1 MATMTLETSMRSMK
15 KTLVLLAAAAGLALA
30 AQPVAAAEG
39 GHGYALRDGGFS
51 FEGPFGTFD
60 QGQLQRGYKVYR
72 EVCAS
77 CHGMDLMYFRTLA
90 EPGGPFYDSH
100 QASPA
105 ENRFVKALAAEAQ
118 IADIDTETGEPV
130 MRDGTAA
137 DRFPNPYPNATAAAA
152 ANGGAAPPDL
162 SVMAKARAG
171 GAAYIYSL
179 LTGYVAPPAELQIRP
194 GQHYNAYMAGDL
206 TPFMPEGAHVP
217 PGGFIAMPPPLRD
230 GQVTYDDDAPET
242 ADQYAKDV
250 AAFIAWASDPKQ
262 VQRKQSGVGTLIF
275 LLLFAG
281 VTYLS
286 YRRIWK
292 GVAH

>member
-1 MATMTLETSMRSMK
+1 MILKNSMRSMK
-15 KTLVLLAAAAGLALA
+15 KTLVLIAAAAGLSLAAGPALA
-30 AQPVAAAEG
+30 AGGEG
-39 GHGYALRDGGFS
+39 HALRDGGFS
-51 FEGPFGTFD
+51 FDGPFGTFN

-72 EVCAS
+72 EVCAA
-77 CHGMDLMYFRTLA
+77 CHSMNLMHFRTLA
-90 EPGGPFYDSH
+90 EPGGPFYDQH

-105 ENRFVKALAAEAQ
+105 ENRFVKALAKEVQ

-137 DRFPNPYPNATAAAA
+137 DRFPSPYANATAAAA

-162 SVMAKARAG
+162 SVMAKARHG
-171 GAAYIYSL
+171 GADYIYSL
-179 LTGYVAPPAELQIRP
+179 LTGYNAPPAGLQIRP

-217 PGGFIAMPPPLRD
+217 PGGFIAMPNPLRA
-230 GQVTYDDDAPET
+230 GQVTYDDGT
-242 ADQYAKDV
+242 AQTVDNYSKDV
-250 AAFIAWASDPKQ
+250 AAYIAWASDPKQ
-262 VQRKQSGVGTLIF
+262 VARKRAGVGTLIF

>member
-1 MATMTLETSMRSMK
+1 MTLHTNIRAMK
-15 KTLVLLAAAAGLALA
+15 KTLVLIAAAAGLALA
-30 AQPVAAAEG
+30 ASPALAAGEAK
-39 GHGYALRDGGFS
+39 HPRSGGFS

-60 QGQLQRGYKVYR
+60 RNQLQRGYKVYR

-105 ENRFVKALAAEAQ
+105 ENRFVRVLAAQVQ
-118 IADIDTETGEPV
+118 IADIDTETGEPI

-162 SVMAKARAG
+162 SVMAKARHD
-171 GAAYIYSL
+171 GANYIYSL
-179 LTGYVAPPAELQIRP
+179 LTGYTAVPQGLQIRP
-194 GQHYNAYMAGDL
+194 GQYYNEYMAGDL

-217 PGGFIAMPPPLRD
+217 PGGFIAMPNPMTD
-230 GQVTYDDDAPET
+230 GQVTYDDDTVASV
-242 ADQYAKDV
+242 DQMSKDV
-250 AAFIAWASDPKQ
+250 AAYIAWASDPKQ
-262 VQRKQSGVGTLIF
+262 EQRKQTGLGVLIF
-275 LLLFAG
+275 LLIFAG
-281 VTYLS
+281 ITYVS

>member
-1 MATMTLETSMRSMK
+1 MTLQTNMRAMK
-15 KTLVLLAAAAGLALA
+15 KTLVLIAAAAAAGLALA
-30 AQPVAAAEG
+30 ASPALAAGEAK
-39 GHGYALRDGGFS
+39 HPRSGGFS
-51 FEGPFGTFD
+51 FEGPFGSFD
-60 QGQLQRGYKVYR
+60 RNQLQRGYKVYR

-105 ENRFVKALAAEAQ
+105 ENRWVKALAAEVQ
-118 IADIDTETGEPV
+118 IADIDTETGEPI

-162 SVMAKARAG
+162 SVMAKARHD
-171 GAAYIYSL
+171 GANYIYSL
-179 LTGYVAPPAELQIRP
+179 LTGYAAVPQGLQIRP
-194 GQHYNAYMAGDL
+194 GQYYNEYMAGDL
-206 TPFMPEGAHVP
+206 TPFMPEGTEHVP
-217 PGGFIAMPPPLRD
+217 PGGFIAMPNPLSD
-230 GQVTYDDDAPET
+230 GQVTYDDDTVASV
-242 ADQYAKDV
+242 DQMSKDV
-250 AAFIAWASDPKQ
+250 AAYIAWASDPKQ
-262 VQRKQSGVGTLIF
+262 VQRKQTGIGVLIF
-275 LLLFAG
+275 LFIFAG

-292 GVAH
+292 GMAH